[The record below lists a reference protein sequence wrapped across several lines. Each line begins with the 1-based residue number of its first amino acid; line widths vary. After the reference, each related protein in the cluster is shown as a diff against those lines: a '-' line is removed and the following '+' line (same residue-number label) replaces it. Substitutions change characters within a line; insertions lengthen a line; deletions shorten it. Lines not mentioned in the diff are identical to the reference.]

1 MTKATFKTLPKS
13 GSITLKVEGH
23 AGAAA
28 KGEDIVCAAASILS
42 YTLAQTLSF
51 MHSEGKLQKKP
62 NIKLDGGGTA
72 TITAK
77 PKAEWY
83 DEALHC
89 YFIAQVGFHLLA
101 HNYPQYV
108 AVETFGETA

>member
-62 NIKLDGGGTA
+62 NIKFDGDGTA
-72 TITAK
+72 TITA
-77 PKAEWY
+77 
-83 DEALHC
+83 
-89 YFIAQVGFHLLA
+89 QVGYHLLA
-101 HNYPQYV
+101 HNFPQYV
-108 AVETFGETA
+108 AVDTFGETA